1 MKRTSSLPNNDDDH
15 SDSGSEISVLDT
27 ADTYVIR
34 VTPDDIDKFDY
45 DNFKKLIRDYW
56 PTFLIARETSP
67 RVHFHIVLQSYFSS
81 FNTREMFK
89 SNIIYQIWKAPR
101 PRGFGNKQ
109 WNFQE
114 AEDPQKALSYAVKD
128 HEYEYEGYDPDDIS
142 YAEQESFSKN
152 KPSDF
157 KQEFQQLNKDFQE
170 DDTITQNEYMVRF
183 ISSKSKYG
191 QMVNVSHAYQYSV
204 SAMIRR
210 DPSYAESVVDEF
222 FSKKNF

>member
-1 MKRTSSLPNNDDDH
+1 MKKTSSLPNNDDDQ
-15 SDSGSEISVLDT
+15 SDSGSEISERDKP
-27 ADTYVIR
+27 DTYVIR

-45 DNFKKLIRDYW
+45 DTFKKMIRDYW
-56 PTFLIARETSP
+56 PTFLIAKEVSP
-67 RVHFHIVLQSYFSS
+67 RHHFHIVIQSYFSP

-89 SNIIYQIWKAPR
+89 SNVIYQLWPSPR

-114 AEDPQKALSYAVKD
+114 ATDPQKAISYAVKD
-128 HEYEYEGYDPDDIS
+128 HEYEYEGYDPDDIL

-157 KQEFQQLNKDFQE
+157 KQEFVSLNKEFQE
-170 DDTITQNEYMVRF
+170 SDMTQKEYVTRF
-183 ISSKSKYG
+183 ITSKAKFG

-210 DPSYAESVVDEF
+210 DPSFAESVTDTF
-222 FSKKNF
+222 FSKFEF